1 MEEGVADAA
10 TGGGMDGEVEEGHGA
25 APASSSG
32 DHGGQAKGGH
42 GGMKQDGQG
51 AAPEGGH
58 GGEVEDRQ
66 GAASEGGHGG
76 EVEGG
81 QGAAPEGGHGGE
93 VEGGQGATATDAS
106 TPAWLEGPWIL
117 HVSTLLKATVGR
129 PKTERYKG
137 CGEKK
142 KKKRPTLMPYL

>member
-1 MEEGVADAA
+1 MADAA

-81 QGAAPEGGHGGE
+81 QGA
-93 VEGGQGATATDAS
+93 TATDAS
-106 TPAWLEGPWIL
+106 TPAWLEGMDPN
-117 HVSTLLKATVGR
+117 STSLLKIKLLGNPQKARKDIKCFCHDKVIDSD
-129 PKTERYKG
+129 
-137 CGEKK
+137 
-142 KKKRPTLMPYL
+142 